1 MNKKEFL
8 KKMDYYLLV
17 INDEERYRF
26 VGYYEEMIEDYLE
39 NGLSE
44 EEAIEKIGDPKQIT
58 KKILEENE
66 EMSFKITP
74 NNSTLK
80 IIFVI
85 ALFPI
90 WGSLLLTFYVI
101 LGVVPLVILS
111 SGLATAVIAC
121 VSILGCPFVMI
132 HYNIPAGIMQL
143 GVGIICIGITLL
155 LYKTFIVIWAK
166 ILLLVKK
173 TNRKVVMV
181 LKGEKEWK
189 KD

>member
-8 KKMDYYLLV
+8 RKMDYYLLA

-44 EEAIEKIGDPKQIT
+44 EEAIQKIGDPKQIT
-58 KKILEENE
+58 KKILEENK
-66 EMSFKITP
+66 EMSFKIIP
-74 NNSTLK
+74 SNSILK
-80 IIFVI
+80 IIFLI

-90 WGSLLLTFYVI
+90 WGSLLLTFYLI

-111 SGLATAVIAC
+111 SGLATAVVAC
-121 VSILGCPFVMI
+121 VSILGCPFVMF

-143 GVGIICIGITLL
+143 GVGIICIGIVLL

-166 ILLLVKK
+166 ILLLLKK
-173 TNRKVVMV
+173 INGKTVMI
-181 LKGEKEWK
+181 LKGDKE
-189 KD
+189 